1 MQTDYVPL
9 AQRDGFLELV
19 RSGISL
25 HEVARRMGVSRAAV
39 REAARKLGEMTPQ
52 APSEVGLLVVAP
64 SPEEEIVSQSTL
76 ALAPSVAV
84 LANEVRRKAIAAYAA
99 GRRSPYSR
107 KK

>member
-9 AQRDGFLELV
+9 AERDGFLELV

-25 HEVARRMGVSRAAV
+25 HEVARRMGCSRHAV
-39 REAARKLGEMTPQ
+39 REAAL
-52 APSEVGLLVVAP
+52 
-64 SPEEEIVSQSTL
+64 SQSTL

-84 LANEVRRKAIAAYAA
+84 LANEVRRKAIAAYTA
-99 GRRSPYSR
+99 GKRSPYSR

>member
-1 MQTDYVPL
+1 
-9 AQRDGFLELV
+9 
-19 RSGISL
+19 
-25 HEVARRMGVSRAAV
+25 
-39 REAARKLGEMTPQ
+39 MTPQ

-64 SPEEEIVSQSTL
+64 SDEEEIISQSTL